1 MRHIIGIMAI
11 TLATIF
17 IPKAAT
23 ADVIGIWETVE
34 GKSHVEITSC
44 GGDKFCGKIIWL
56 KEPNDEKGKPK
67 VDINNQDEKLRSRP
81 IIGINLLNGLE
92 KTGEQEWDDGS
103 IYNPEDGNTYSSE
116 MRLKGADILEVEG
129 CVLFICKKQIWNRV
143 KQ

>member
-1 MRHIIGIMAI
+1 MKRIIGFMAI
-11 TLATIF
+11 SLAAVF
-17 IPKAAT
+17 VSKAAS

-44 GGDKFCGKIIWL
+44 EGDKFCGKIIWL

-81 IIGINLLNGLE
+81 IIGINLLSGLE
-92 KTGEQEWDDGS
+92 KTGDQEWDDGS

-116 MRLKGADILEVEG
+116 MRLKEPDVLEVEG